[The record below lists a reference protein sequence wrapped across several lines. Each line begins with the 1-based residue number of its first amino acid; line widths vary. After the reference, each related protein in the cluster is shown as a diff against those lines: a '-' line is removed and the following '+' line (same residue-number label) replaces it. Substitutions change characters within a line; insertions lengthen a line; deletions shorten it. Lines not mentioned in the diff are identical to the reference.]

1 MNKFLPVVEHSVEV
15 YRKWHQYRDHLPK
28 KERYGL
34 GEKIDNLFVQLL
46 ELLFTA
52 GYETKENK
60 LPKLGDAI
68 KKIDL
73 LKFFLRIAWEI
84 KALDNKK
91 YLALS
96 EGVQELGRMVG
107 GWKKGLLT
115 KLP

>member
-1 MNKFLPVVEHSVEV
+1 MNKFLPVVEHLVEV
-15 YRKWHQYRDHLPK
+15 YKKWYGLRDHFPK
-28 KERYGL
+28 KARRTL
-34 GEKIDNLFVQLL
+34 GEKIDNLFVELL
-46 ELLFTA
+46 ELLFVA
-52 GYETKENK
+52 GYEAKGNK
-60 LPKLGDAI
+60 LPKLEMAI